1 MIKLSSAKRY
11 AKTIFELG
19 QEKGLIEQFSKD
31 MLVLK
36 EIADKV
42 SDFVPFLA
50 NPIYNI
56 KEREDLFSDIAKKL
70 NLNDMIVNL
79 VKVLIEGNKVKLL
92 PYICKFYQDLED
104 FYAGRVRGII
114 KLPMNISN
122 DDLNA
127 VKSAVEAA
135 LKKKVEFDTV
145 IDKDV
150 IGGVWLKIGDVI
162 YDGTVKKQLE
172 ILKDNLIKG

>member
-19 QEKGLIEQFSKD
+19 QEKGLVELFSKD
-31 MLVLK
+31 MAALK
-36 EIADKV
+36 EVADKV
-42 SDFVPFLA
+42 SDFVSFLA
-50 NPIYNI
+50 NPVYSL
-56 KEREDLFSDIAKKL
+56 KEREALFSDIAQKL
-70 NLNDMIVNL
+70 NLHSMIVSL
-79 VKVLIEGNKVKLL
+79 VNVLIEGNKVKLL

-104 FYAGRVRGII
+104 FYAGRVRGVI
-114 KLPMNISN
+114 KLPMNISDN
-122 DDLNA
+122 DLNA

-162 YDGTVKKQLE
+162 YDGTVKKQLA